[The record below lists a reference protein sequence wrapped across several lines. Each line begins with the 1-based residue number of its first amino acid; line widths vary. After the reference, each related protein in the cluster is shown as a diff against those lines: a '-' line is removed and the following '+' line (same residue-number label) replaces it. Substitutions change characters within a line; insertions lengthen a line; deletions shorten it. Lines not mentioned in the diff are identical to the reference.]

1 MKRLVLAGAALGFG
15 CLAGMAQDM
24 PVYQDKTAPMEARI
38 TDLLGRMTMEEKL
51 AMLGTD
57 PTVPRLGIVGTN
69 HVEGLHGLALGGP
82 GGWGGRG
89 LVTPTTQFPQSRGLG
104 QTWDPGLIR
113 QAAAEEAYE
122 TRWAFN
128 KYHKGGLVVRAPNAD
143 LSRDPRWGRSE
154 ESYGEDPYLVG
165 TLATAFSEGLQG
177 DNPNTWMT
185 ASLLKHFLA
194 NSNEDGRDGSSSNFD
209 DRLFHE
215 YYAVPFRMAIEDG
228 HADAMMT
235 SYNAWNKVPMGANPV
250 LRDVVM
256 KDWGFDGIICTD
268 AGALGNMVRAH
279 HAYATMPE
287 AAAAAIHAGINQFLE
302 NATKPV
308 QDALTQGLIKE
319 SDIDE
324 NLRGVFRVMI
334 RLGML
339 DPRAGESYAHIG
351 FDPPTG
357 IAGVDDPWLWPTSKA
372 LARKVTDE
380 SIVLL
385 KNEGNLLPL
394 KATALKR
401 IAVIGPLAD
410 KVALDWY
417 SGTPPFAVTPLAG
430 IRARAGKTVEVT
442 YLDGADYAA
451 AAELA
456 RSADVAVVI
465 IGNHPT
471 CDAGWAKCPLPSDGK
486 EAIDRKTLTLEQ
498 EQLAKAVLA
507 ANPKTVVVLQAS
519 FPFTTT
525 WTQEHVP
532 AILEMT
538 HNSEEQGDGL
548 ADVLFGNYN
557 PAGRL
562 TQTWVASTD
571 QLPPMMDYDI
581 RHGRTYMYL
590 GSKPLY
596 AFGYGLSYTKFAYSN
611 LRVSSVHLAKD
622 GTASISVDVKNAG
635 TRDGDEVVQLYVA
648 HIGSTVARP
657 QQELKGFRRVTIRAG
672 ETRTVTI
679 PLKASSL
686 AYWDG
691 KDFAVESDNVEIRV
705 GGSSDGI
712 VLRKQIKVGE

>member
-1 MKRLVLAGAALGFG
+1 
-15 CLAGMAQDM
+15 
-24 PVYQDKTAPMEARI
+24 
-38 TDLLGRMTMEEKL
+38 
-51 AMLGTD
+51 
-57 PTVPRLGIVGTN
+57 
-69 HVEGLHGLALGGP
+69 
-82 GGWGGRG
+82 
-89 LVTPTTQFPQSRGLG
+89 
-104 QTWDPGLIR
+104 
-113 QAAAEEAYE
+113 
-122 TRWAFN
+122 
-128 KYHKGGLVVRAPNAD
+128 
-143 LSRDPRWGRSE
+143 
-154 ESYGEDPYLVG
+154 
-165 TLATAFSEGLQG
+165 
-177 DNPNTWMT
+177 
-185 ASLLKHFLA
+185 
-194 NSNEDGRDGSSSNFD
+194 
-209 DRLFHE
+209 
-215 YYAVPFRMAIEDG
+215 
-228 HADAMMT
+228 
-235 SYNAWNKVPMGANPV
+235 
-250 LRDVVM
+250 
-256 KDWGFDGIICTD
+256 
-268 AGALGNMVRAH
+268 
-279 HAYATMPE
+279 MPE

-308 QDALTQGLIKE
+308 QDALTQGLIE
-319 SDIDE
+319 EFDIDE

-339 DPRAGESYAHIG
+339 DSRADEPYAHIG
-351 FDPPTG
+351 FDTPGG
-357 IAGVDDPWLWPTSKA
+357 IAAVDDPWLWDKNKE

-394 KATALKR
+394 KTTALKR

-417 SGTPPFAVTPLAG
+417 SGTPLFAITPLAG

-442 YLDGADYAA
+442 YSDGSDQAA

-456 RSADVAVVI
+456 GKADVAVVI

-486 EAIDRKTLTLEQ
+486 EAIDRKSLTLEQ

-507 ANPKTVVVLQAS
+507 ANPKTIVVLQAS
-519 FPFTTT
+519 FPFTTN
-525 WTQEHVP
+525 WTQENVP

-548 ADVLFGNYN
+548 ADVLFGDYN

-562 TQTWVASTD
+562 TQTWVSSMD

-590 GSKPLY
+590 AGKPLY

-611 LRVSSVHLAKD
+611 LRVSSMHLARD
-622 GTASISVDVKNAG
+622 GSVTVSMDVKNTG

-648 HIGSTVARP
+648 HVGSAVTRP
-657 QQELKGFRRVTIRAG
+657 QQELKGFRRVTIHSG
-672 ETRTVTI
+672 ETRTLTI

-691 KDFAVESDNVEIRV
+691 KAFAVESDNVEIRV
-705 GGSSDGI
+705 GGSSDAI
-712 VLRKQIKVGE
+712 ALRQKIKVGE